1 MTEIQQPPAVGRHA
15 APRRSHRG
23 TPPEPSAWVGW
34 ILFAG
39 VLMIMAGSFHAI
51 AGLVAL
57 FKDEHFLVGKNQL
70 VVSVDYTAWGWVHLI
85 AGVVVALAGS
95 AVMIGRMW
103 ARVVGVVLAVVSAIA
118 NIGFLAAYPV
128 WSTIII
134 ALDVLVIYALVVHGR
149 EAESVE
155 P

>member
-1 MTEIQQPPAVGRHA
+1 
-15 APRRSHRG
+15 
-23 TPPEPSAWVGW
+23 
-34 ILFAG
+34 
-39 VLMIMAGSFHAI
+39 
-51 AGLVAL
+51 
-57 FKDEHFLVGKNQL
+57 
-70 VVSVDYTAWGWVHLI
+70 VHLI